1 MNPSNSDSDSRA
13 ERILHWSRLAAD
25 TSDSFGFLQESLEFW
40 LRQFEM
46 NYIAVV
52 EAKRGQWELL
62 ADSGSEQELPF
73 EELGVVL
80 DEERPHSSGAWRILA
95 LSDRGRPNC
104 WSFCFGRMTVQFPL
118 QCFRKMPNT

>member
-25 TSDSFGFLQESLEFW
+25 TSDSFGFLREALEFW
-40 LRQFEM
+40 LRQVEM
-46 NYIAVV
+46 NYVAVV

-62 ADSGSEQELPF
+62 ADSGSQQALPF

-80 DEERPHSSGAWRILA
+80 DEERPHSSGA
-95 LSDRGRPNC
+95 LS
-104 WSFCFGRMTVQFPL
+104 L
-118 QCFRKMPNT
+118 IHI

>member
-80 DEERPHSSGAWRILA
+80 DEERPHSSGAVSYTHLTLPTIY
-95 LSDRGRPNC
+95 S
-104 WSFCFGRMTVQFPL
+104 V
-118 QCFRKMPNT
+118 